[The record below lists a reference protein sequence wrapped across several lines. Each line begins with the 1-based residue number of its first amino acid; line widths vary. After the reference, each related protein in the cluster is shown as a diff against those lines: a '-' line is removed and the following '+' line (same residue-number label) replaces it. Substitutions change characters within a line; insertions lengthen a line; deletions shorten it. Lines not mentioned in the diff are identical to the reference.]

1 MLRTIDQPYKHWEEL
16 CAPDVR
22 GLSVYITLDTNVPG
36 TNDRPLPG
44 GRAVGGV
51 VAIFHRMQLLPPN
64 VADWTA
70 QQPG

>member
-44 GRAVGGV
+44 GQIVGGV
-51 VAIFHRMQLLPPN
+51 EKIFRHLRLLGPGVAN
-64 VADWTA
+64 WTT